1 MTFTAEKQAEQNDLI
16 EIILIDFLVAR
27 WFHFEEFNPLK
38 HLLHSLVAVVVKLQH
53 LSDELL
59 IHDLRDDFVPLV
71 QLDHLTLALI
81 LQIVDYLIEWFL
93 NFPHALSELV
103 LYLIEPAEYTDK
115 AWSWLDNL
123 LRLWTWLH
131 AAI

>member
-1 MTFTAEKQAEQNDLI
+1 M
-16 EIILIDFLVAR
+16 
-27 WFHFEEFNPLK
+27 
-38 HLLHSLVAVVVKLQH
+38 VVKLQH

-81 LQIVDYLIEWFL
+81 LQIVDYLIKWFL

-103 LYLIEPAEYTDK
+103 LYLIEPVENADK
-115 AWSWLDNL
+115 AWS
-123 LRLWTWLH
+123 
-131 AAI
+131 